1 MQLINVTPSEAQE
14 KGVAFLAERSGGC
27 LLYATGT
34 GKTVIQI
41 MTAMR
46 AIESGKVNKFV
57 IIATVSSFIEIKND
71 FKKFTDI
78 TPFLIESLD
87 DLKSFVTNDSPIAVA
102 VYTRLMG
109 MVSIN
114 KKPSAGLSLEGR
126 DALESLFKKNKVG
139 FSFDEVHTLKNP
151 QAQVTQ
157 FYKMLRPYMTLCYG
171 VTATAIMSQLLDM
184 YHTLSFCAP
193 GCLGSKSRFSNKYI
207 VWRERQFQN
216 GRTVREPAKY
226 INLDELSAEVDKV
239 ALRYFPERDI
249 DFRVIKTPMSSD
261 TRQLYYDA
269 AEGVLEEIDKD
280 KQAAYE
286 AYCNGGEEGL
296 AVKSYSARMVDL
308 QKVVNDDPN
317 KKAAYLQY
325 LKEHLEQGVLTYC
338 AFHETVGTVESVLSD
353 CKGIEVRKI
362 TGKIDEEERK
372 ENKEWF
378 CSNPKNKV
386 LIITRAGG
394 QSLNLQAT
402 PNMVFYD
409 IPFGAGQA
417 TQIFGRVVRE
427 YSTFK
432 KFCIA
437 FLAVEDTIDQY
448 KYDML
453 AANKELFM
461 KVLNNSVMPKSNVLQ
476 TYNKAIID
484 RLRRSLLWRNK

>member
-1 MQLINVTPSEAQE
+1 MQLVGVTPSKAQND
-14 KGVAFLAERSGGC
+14 GVAFLMERDGGC

-41 MTAMR
+41 MTAMQ
-46 AIESGKVNKFV
+46 AIETGKVNKF
-57 IIATVSSFIEIKND
+57 IIVATVSSFIEIKND
-71 FKKFTDI
+71 FKKFTDVK
-78 TPFLIESLD
+78 PFLIEDVEGLAEFA
-87 DLKSFVTNDSPIAVA
+87 KNDSPIGIA
-102 VYTRLMG
+102 VYSRLMA

-114 KKPSAGLSLEGR
+114 RKPAAGLSLEGR
-126 DALESLFKKNKVG
+126 RALEALFRNKVG
-139 FSFDEVHTLKNP
+139 FTFDEVHTLKNP
-151 QAQVTQ
+151 KAQVTQ
-157 FYKMLRPYMTLCYG
+157 FYKMLRPYMTVCYG
-171 VTATAIMSQLLDM
+171 LTATAIMSELMDL
-184 YHTLSFCAP
+184 YHTLSFCKP
-193 GCLGSKSRFSNKYI
+193 GCLGSKNKFSNHYI

-226 INLDELSAEVDKV
+226 INLDELGQEVDKV
-239 ALRYFPERDI
+239 ALRYYPDRDI
-249 DFRVIKTPMSSD
+249 DFQLIKAPMSEG
-261 TRQLYYDA
+261 TRQRYYEA
-269 AEGVLEEIDKD
+269 AEGVLEEIAKD

-286 AYCNGGEEGL
+286 AYCKGGEDGL

-308 QKVVNDDPN
+308 QYVVNDDPN
-317 KKAAYLQY
+317 KKNAYLGY
-325 LKEHLEQGVLTYC
+325 LKEHIEQGVLTFC
-338 AFHETVGTVESVLSD
+338 AFHETVGVVESVLSD
-353 CKGIEVRKI
+353 CKGIEVRTI
-362 TGKIDEEERK
+362 TGKQDEEERR

-378 CSNPKNKV
+378 CANPRNKV

-402 PNMVFYD
+402 PNMIFYD

-427 YSTFK
+427 YSSFK
-432 KFCIA
+432 SFSIA

-461 KVLNNSVMPKSNVLQ
+461 KVLSNSVMPKSQILQ

-484 RLRRSLLWRNK
+484 RLRRSLLWKN